1 MLSGKHFNFECSV
14 SHLIQN
20 LFLELVV
27 VPPKTLPS
35 IPLSAET
42 VNFYHLIDIFQ
53 IIHWIIEATVFHPTM
68 YYHSLC
74 ILMCFLL

>member
-1 MLSGKHFNFECSV
+1 MYNKYEGLCLLSGMLTLSGKHFNFECSV

-42 VNFYHLIDIFQ
+42 
-53 IIHWIIEATVFHPTM
+53 
-68 YYHSLC
+68 
-74 ILMCFLL
+74 